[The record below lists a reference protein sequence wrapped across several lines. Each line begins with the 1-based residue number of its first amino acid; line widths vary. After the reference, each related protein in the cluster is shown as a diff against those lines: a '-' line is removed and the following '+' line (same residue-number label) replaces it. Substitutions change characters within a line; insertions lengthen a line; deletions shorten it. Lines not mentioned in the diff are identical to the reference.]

1 MISEVL
7 LRGVVISAGAGVV
20 AAADVVGEF
29 VAGFVDVE
37 RETLLIA
44 APGTDVPGGRPV
56 VGL

>member
-1 MISEVL
+1 M
-7 LRGVVISAGAGVV
+7 V
-20 AAADVVGEF
+20 AAADVVGEL

-44 APGTDVPGGRPV
+44 ATGADVPGGRPV

>member
-7 LRGVVISAGAGVV
+7 LRGIVISAGAGVV
-20 AAADVVGEF
+20 AAADVVGEL
-29 VAGFVDVE
+29 VAGLVDVE
-37 RETLLIA
+37 REALFIA